1 MLRQPFLNE
10 FESNGL
16 GTLEK
21 SVFGVSGDIY
31 QGKLL
36 ESIRLR
42 RSEYSGNWTKTLT
55 AKFT

>member
-1 MLRQPFLNE
+1 LNLNE

-16 GTLEK
+16 GTLGK

-31 QGKLL
+31 EGKLL

-42 RSEYSGNWTKTLT
+42 RSKYSGNWAKKLT

>member
-1 MLRQPFLNE
+1 MNLNQ
-10 FESNGL
+10 NGL

-42 RSEYSGNWTKTLT
+42 KSEYWKLDKKVNG
-55 AKFT
+55 